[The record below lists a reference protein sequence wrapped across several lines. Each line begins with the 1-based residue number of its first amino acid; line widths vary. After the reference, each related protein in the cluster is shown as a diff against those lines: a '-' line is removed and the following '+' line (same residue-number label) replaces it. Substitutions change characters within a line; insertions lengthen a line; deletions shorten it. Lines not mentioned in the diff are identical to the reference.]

1 MFSTAQ
7 TACDDAQSAYITIS
21 SMDPKTYKV
30 VGLAKY
36 QPNNGEH
43 FKMKSVFGVVNPK
56 RNDVVDYLS
65 MELGDGSRF
74 DLCGTLDQHCCEE
87 FGYHSGL
94 PTSNR
99 GKWDDVTPSTTK
111 LGSSDPSNPGSDEA
125 TTIYVCEISNISSW
139 ECNSSII
146 AFTDNPSIPL
156 IGFYNY
162 HNGYYSHSVSWSFT
176 GPDGQELA
184 ADGTSI

>member
-1 MFSTAQ
+1 MFSTTQ
-7 TACDDAQSAYITIS
+7 TVCDDAKLAYFTIS
-21 SMDPKTYKV
+21 SIDPKTYKV

-36 QPNNGEH
+36 QPNNGEP

-74 DLCGTLDQHCCEE
+74 DLCGTLDQHCCEN
-87 FGYHSGL
+87 FGYLSGL

-99 GKWDDVTPSTTK
+99 GKWDDVTPNTAK
-111 LGSSDPSNPGSDEA
+111 LGSSDPGSDEA
-125 TTIYVCEISNISSW
+125 TTIYVCEISSNPSY
-139 ECNSSII
+139 ECDSSII
-146 AFTDNPSIPL
+146 AFTDNPLIPL
-156 IGFYNY
+156 IAFYNY
-162 HNGYYSHSVSWSFT
+162 HNGYYSHGVNWSFT

-184 ADGTSI
+184 ADGTAI